1 MVMTILSA
9 LTSRAGL
16 VAIAL
21 VVGFL
26 YGHHVASNGEK
37 VRNLRGE
44 VAALRIDLSAANAAA
59 AQAEAEARGLR
70 DLQAR
75 LEGELDAYTQELAT
89 RPDGRV
95 CRLTGDDVRRLRGLR

>member
-1 MVMTILSA
+1 MTVLSV

-26 YGHHVASNGEK
+26 YGHHVANNGAK
-37 VRNLRGE
+37 MRDLQGE
-44 VAALRIDLSAANAAA
+44 NAALRIDLSAANAAA
-59 AQAEAEARGLR
+59 AQAEAEAKGLR
-70 DLQAR
+70 ELQSR
-75 LEGELDAYTQELAT
+75 LEGELDAYTRELAA
-89 RPDGRV
+89 RPDIGA

>member
-1 MVMTILSA
+1 MTVLSA
-9 LTSRAGL
+9 ITSRAGL

-26 YGHHVASNGEK
+26 YGYRVASNGEK

-75 LEGELDAYTQELAT
+75 LEGELDAYTRELAA
-89 RPDGRV
+89 RPDIGA